1 MVMKQTRGVSL
12 AAATE
17 YTPVASSSSSF
28 NEGMNSRRGSYK
40 SPYGRL
46 TAYIPVRYIV
56 LFLVLL
62 ATAVEYICRYNINV
76 SMVAMVKPINHTGME
91 NVGVCELPKKSN
103 NSDDSGHVPTGTHD
117 WDSKTQGVILGAF
130 FYTYT
135 LMQIPSGRIAEEF
148 GGRWVVAISLLGSG
162 LLNILTPFL
171 TYSVYIMTIS
181 RLILGV
187 LQGGLFPACFAIIF
201 NWFPLKE
208 RSVGY
213 AVMEVGTM
221 VGSISA
227 SALAGYLA
235 EHGFAGGWP
244 STFYV
249 SGIIAVISAA
259 VWTPYVTSSPEE
271 HFCVTVGELKT
282 IRHEPTPIA
291 TDEEA
296 HQPDHDSSKTR
307 RNRKKSPVPWCAILT
322 NKAVLANV
330 FAKFF
335 LRWTFYTLIMKLP
348 TYLNDM
354 LHMSPTKNGFI
365 NATMYVITVGPMLGA
380 GYVSERLIQ
389 ASIIDRT
396 NCRKLFVSMA
406 CIGSAICIGLVP
418 FAGCNETAVICL
430 LLIGN
435 TFGALDSA
443 GNIPN
448 PGELSKHYATTIF
461 AIVNMVNTSA
471 GFIVP
476 YLVGLILTEYKNDP
490 MFAWSVVFYLAS
502 GISLIGAL
510 IYILFGSAER
520 QSFDFDSKLDHPND
534 DINIQNDNGDVEEL
548 LESEDEPIVNLQEQ
562 LLEQHSPVRRL
573 TGASY

>member
-1 MVMKQTRGVSL
+1 
-12 AAATE
+12 
-17 YTPVASSSSSF
+17 
-28 NEGMNSRRGSYK
+28 
-40 SPYGRL
+40 
-46 TAYIPVRYIV
+46 
-56 LFLVLL
+56 
-62 ATAVEYICRYNINV
+62 
-76 SMVAMVKPINHTGME
+76 MVAMVKPVNHTGME
-91 NVGVCELPKKSN
+91 YNVCPLPRKSN
-103 NSDDSGHVPTGTHD
+103 NSDDQAHVPSGSYD
-117 WDSKTQGVILGAF
+117 WDSRTQGIILGAF

-148 GGRWVVAISLLGSG
+148 GGRWVVSISLLGSG
-162 LLNILTPFL
+162 ILNLLTPHL
-171 TYSVYIMTIS
+171 TSSVFTMTIS

-208 RSVGY
+208 RSIGY

-244 STFYV
+244 STFYI
-249 SGIIAVISAA
+249 SGIIAVLSAA
-259 VWTPYVTSSPEE
+259 IWTPYVTSSPEE

-282 IRHEPTPIA
+282 IRHEPTRD
-291 TDEEA
+291 TSDEEA
-296 HQPDHDSSKTR
+296 PGTSHDCSSKVR
-307 RNRKKSPVPWCAILT
+307 RNRKKLPVPWLAILT

-365 NATMYVITVGPMLGA
+365 NATMYLITVGPMLGA

-406 CIGSAICIGLVP
+406 CIGSALCIGLVP
-418 FAGCNETAVICL
+418 LAGCNEAAVICL

-448 PGELSKHYATTIF
+448 PGELSKHYATTVF
-461 AIVNMVNTSA
+461 AIVNMLNTSA

-476 YLVGLILTEYKNDP
+476 YLVGLILTAYKYDP

-502 GISLIGAL
+502 GISLLGAL

-520 QSFDFDSKLDHPND
+520 QPFDFDPKLDHLND
-534 DINIQNDNGDVEEL
+534 DVNVENSDDVEEL

-573 TGASY
+573 TGFS

>member
-1 MVMKQTRGVSL
+1 MKPTRGSSL
-12 AAATE
+12 TATE
-17 YTPVASSSSSF
+17 YTPVASSSSF
-28 NEGMNSRRGSYK
+28 NDSMNGRRNSSSYK
-40 SPYGRL
+40 SPYGKL
-46 TAYIPVRYIV
+46 TAYIPIRYIV
-56 LFLVLL
+56 LFMVLV

-76 SMVAMVKPINHTGME
+76 SMVAMVKPVNHTGME
-91 NVGVCELPKKSN
+91 YNVCPLPKKSN
-103 NSDDSGHVPTGTHD
+103 ESDQLHVPTGTYD
-117 WDSKTQGVILGAF
+117 WDSRTQGVILGAF

-148 GGRWVVAISLLGSG
+148 GGRWVVSISLLGSG
-162 LLNILTPFL
+162 ILNLLTPYL
-171 TYSVYIMTIS
+171 TSSVFTMTIS
-181 RLILGV
+181 RLLLGV

-208 RSVGY
+208 RSIGY

-221 VGSISA
+221 LGSISA

-259 VWTPYVTSSPEE
+259 IWTPYVTSSPEE

-282 IRHEPTPIA
+282 IRHEPTRIS

-296 HQPDHDSSKTR
+296 PSSCHDSSKIR
-307 RNRKKSPVPWCAILT
+307 RTRKKLPVPWLAILT

-354 LHMSPTKNGFI
+354 LHMNPTKNGFI
-365 NATMYVITVGPMLGA
+365 NATMYLITVGPLLGS

-389 ASIIDRT
+389 AQIIDRT

-406 CIGSAICIGLVP
+406 CIGSAFCIGMVP
-418 FAGCNETAVICL
+418 FAGCNETAVISL

-448 PGELSKHYATTIF
+448 PGELSKHYATTVF
-461 AIVNMVNTSA
+461 AIVNMLNTSA

-476 YLVGLILTEYKNDP
+476 YLVGLILSAYKYDP

-502 GISLIGAL
+502 GISLLGAL

-520 QSFDFDSKLDHPND
+520 QPFDFDPKLDHPND
-534 DINIQNDNGDVEEL
+534 ELGGEDDAEDIEEL

-573 TGASY
+573 TGSS